1 MSRAYDLVV
10 IGAGSGGLEA
20 AWNAASLHKKKV
32 AVVDVQKSHG
42 PPYYAALGGTCV
54 NVGCVPKKLFV
65 TGAIY
70 MDMLRECEGFGW
82 KFDRASIR
90 PDWATLVAA
99 KNKAVLNINE
109 SYDTMFKETPGL
121 EFVQG
126 WGAIEDAHTVSVRE
140 SESLDSS
147 VIRKLDT

>member
-1 MSRAYDLVV
+1 
-10 IGAGSGGLEA
+10 
-20 AWNAASLHKKKV
+20 
-32 AVVDVQKSHG
+32 
-42 PPYYAALGGTCV
+42 
-54 NVGCVPKKLFV
+54 
-65 TGAIY
+65 